1 MFQELT
7 ALAITDDT
15 FRREIYLDCTVGPAQ
30 SRIYM
35 ESVNKIKIEG
45 IDISFKVQDSR
56 FSEIVFD
63 IIVTLVWQKDSQ
75 VPRYFKWVGQIEAFP
90 RRGRSWRSNF
100 ESIGSRAPWISR

>member
-15 FRREIYLDCTVGPAQ
+15 FRREIYLDCTVGPTQ

-45 IDISFKVQDSR
+45 IDISFKIRNSK

-63 IIVTLVWQKDSQ
+63 IIVTLVWKKDSQ
-75 VPRYFKWVGQIEAFP
+75 CEKIYWSDRD
-90 RRGRSWRSNF
+90 WRNHLYHLILTNLLIRLETSVNF
-100 ESIGSRAPWISR
+100 

>member
-75 VPRYFKWVGQIEAFP
+75 CEKKHWSDDE
-90 RRGRSWRSNF
+90 WRNHLYHLTLINMLIRLETSVNF
-100 ESIGSRAPWISR
+100 